1 MIRLILDSFAHFARN
16 RALRTPIEKCYA
28 ESSMRGCHIGLAEW
42 IWVLVAI
49 NCGVILSIQN
59 NKQ

>member
-1 MIRLILDSFAHFARN
+1 M
-16 RALRTPIEKCYA
+16 
-28 ESSMRGCHIGLAEW
+28 

-59 NKQ
+59 NKKQLTYSRKEMIRCLMFLYQSGRRMPF